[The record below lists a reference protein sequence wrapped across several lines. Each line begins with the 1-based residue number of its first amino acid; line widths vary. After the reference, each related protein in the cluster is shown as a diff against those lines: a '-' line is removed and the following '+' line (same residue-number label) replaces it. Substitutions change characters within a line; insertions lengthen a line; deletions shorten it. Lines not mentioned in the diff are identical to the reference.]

1 MPLRGGPYWW
11 LATTKSLSRS
21 LSFLLISFLYFSN
34 LCKSLITDH
43 PEYYIIENFKD
54 SKRSKPVYKN
64 LFVFILRMVAWFFCL
79 SVNFFMHTDHWT
91 RNMNDEGNRKK
102 KKKCWQNIQMNFS
115 FSNTD
120 RKQKKT
126 LRNLSWNVW
135 CFNASINVTNEVHL
149 LLE

>member
-79 SVNFFMHTDHWT
+79 SVNFFMHTEHWT

-102 KKKCWQNIQMNFS
+102 NADKIFRWTFHFQTQETEKNIKKLELKCLMF
-115 FSNTD
+115 
-120 RKQKKT
+120 
-126 LRNLSWNVW
+126 
-135 CFNASINVTNEVHL
+135 
-149 LLE
+149 